1 MRELLKTVE
10 KRNLEENE
18 EIGILEKEKMKSE
31 QNEEIR
37 EESSLYQ
44 KRMDKIVNEIR
55 GLIRKAKFFIDEMSK
70 FDVKE
75 LSNFESFVKNIKEF
89 DFSTSSEL
97 KELFQQESEKLIEYN
112 QLQKE
117 FIKSLS
123 GNYFG
128 IKNNENNVEA
138 KKNKETMAETIEEE
152 IEEKNEE
159 EIEEEIINPI
169 EEKNKVENETAVED
183 EILEEEME
191 DPNEGL

>member
-1 MRELLKTVE
+1 MV
-10 KRNLEENE
+10 
-18 EIGILEKEKMKSE
+18 
-31 QNEEIR
+31 
-37 EESSLYQ
+37 
-44 KRMDKIVNEIR
+44 KIVNEIR

-89 DFSTSSEL
+89 DFSTASEL

-138 KKNKETMAETIEEE
+138 KKIKETMAETIEEE

-183 EILEEEME
+183 EILEEEVEEEMEEEME
-191 DPNEGL
+191 DANEGL

>member
-1 MRELLKTVE
+1 MV
-10 KRNLEENE
+10 
-18 EIGILEKEKMKSE
+18 
-31 QNEEIR
+31 
-37 EESSLYQ
+37 
-44 KRMDKIVNEIR
+44 KIVNEIR

-89 DFSTSSEL
+89 DFSTASEL

-128 IKNNENNVEA
+128 IKNNENNIEV
-138 KKNKETMAETIEEE
+138 KKIKETIEEE
-152 IEEKNEE
+152 M
-159 EIEEEIINPI
+159 EEEIINPI
-169 EEKNKVENETAVED
+169 EEKNKVGNETAVED
-183 EILEEEME
+183 KILEEEVEEEMEEEME
-191 DPNEGL
+191 DANEGL